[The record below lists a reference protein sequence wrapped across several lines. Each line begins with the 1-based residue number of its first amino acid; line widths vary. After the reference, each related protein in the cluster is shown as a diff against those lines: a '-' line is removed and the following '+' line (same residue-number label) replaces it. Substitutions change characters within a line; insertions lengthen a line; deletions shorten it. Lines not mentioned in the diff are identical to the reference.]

1 VSISSSD
8 IYQAIC
14 STTVAPSTVAQ
25 GQTFT
30 YDTIP
35 GTSVIP
41 VEQSTSI
48 GNATIQYADNFV
60 SIVPVPAGVTYVPG
74 SAQAI
79 GGDPTTRGQAT
90 VEYCTAPRT
99 GCDGNLTG
107 NYKTTYPYIELEL
120 AAATHITGGSLVTL
134 PYVQAQFR
142 ATGTPGTQI
151 GMSLSEFRLSTQVDI
166 PIIGSNTAPF
176 DGYPTSCPPG
186 AENTSSGSCSS
197 STAPPY
203 LAPTFYP
210 FATILPGV
218 TGLSTPGGSPG
229 GTDAGGSTVR
239 LTGSGFTGASAV
251 DFGSTPATSFTV
263 NSNSSITA
271 VAPPG
276 SDGTV
281 DVTVVNGGATSATSP
296 ADQFTYSPSSAP
308 DTPTGIQVVPGD
320 GTPADGAAV
329 VSWSPSFGEGSA
341 VTGYSVTATDN
352 TTPANGGQTCAAS
365 DPGDTCS
372 LSGLTDGDSYT
383 FSVTATNAIGT
394 SAAGTVTV
402 NEGAPSAPTG
412 VSAAAGLTS
421 SAVSFTAP
429 SVSGDGSAITGY
441 TVTATDTTTPANG
454 GQSASGA
461 SGPIT
466 VTGLTTGDTY
476 TFAVT
481 ATRRRSP

>member
-1 VSISSSD
+1 MSISSSD

-14 STTVAPSTVAQ
+14 STTVAPSTVTQ
-25 GQTFT
+25 GKTFT

-60 SIVPVPAGVTYVPG
+60 SIVPVPAGITYVPG
-74 SAQAI
+74 SAKAV

-90 VEYCTAPRT
+90 VQYCTAPRT

-120 AAATHITGGSLVTL
+120 AAATHIPGGSLTTL
-134 PYVQAQFR
+134 PYVEAQFR
-142 ATGTPGTQI
+142 ATGAPGTQI

-186 AENTSSGSCSS
+186 AENTSSAGCSS

-218 TGLSTPGGSPG
+218 TGLSTPSGNAGGS
-229 GTDAGGSTVR
+229 DAGGSTVS
-239 LTGSGFTGASAV
+239 LTGSGFSGATAV

-263 NSNSSITA
+263 NSNTSITA

-276 SDGTV
+276 TDGTV
-281 DVTVVNGGATSATSP
+281 DVTVVNGGATSATSS
-296 ADQFTYSPSSAP
+296 ADQFTYSPSGAP
-308 DTPTGIQVVPGD
+308 DTPTGISVVPGD

-329 VSWSPSFGEGSA
+329 VSWSPSFGEGSP

-352 TTPANGGQTCAAS
+352 TTPANGGQTCSGS
-365 DPGDTCS
+365 DPGDSCS

-383 FSVTATNAIGT
+383 FAVTATNANRHQCGR
-394 SAAGTVTV
+394 
-402 NEGAPSAPTG
+402 TG
-412 VSAAAGLTS
+412 HRQRGRPL
-421 SAVSFTAP
+421 
-429 SVSGDGSAITGY
+429 
-441 TVTATDTTTPANG
+441 
-454 GQSASGA
+454 
-461 SGPIT
+461 GPDRR
-466 VTGLTTGDTY
+466 VRHRLRSHL
-476 TFAVT
+476 
-481 ATRRRSP
+481 RRRVLLGPGHER